1 MKNLSSLCKDSH
13 EIAID
18 KGFWDAGDSNDF
30 PFVAY
35 KLAMIHS
42 EVTEVMEA
50 IRKSKGRIEVEDEF
64 ADIIIRVC
72 DLYEAC
78 LENDIVART
87 LDEAVNSKMM
97 INKTRKK
104 MHGVKG

>member
-1 MKNLSSLCKDSH
+1 MMNLNSLCNQAH
-13 EIAID
+13 ETAVN
-18 KGFWDAGDSNDF
+18 KGFWDAGDANDF

-50 IRKSKGRIEVEDEF
+50 IRKSRGRVEVEDEF

-72 DLYEAC
+72 DLYQAC
-78 LENDIVART
+78 LDNNIVFRV
-87 LDEAVNSKMM
+87 LDEAVESKMV
-97 INKTRKK
+97 INKDRKK